1 MRTLI
6 AALLGLFFFTLVGS
20 VIWRWA
26 SRRFH
31 LPCPAE
37 FEFMLENPYV
47 HHFAGAKQ
55 LIKLGEIH
63 PGMSVL
69 DVGCGPGRVTLPM
82 AEAVGED
89 GTVTVID
96 MQEKMLDRV
105 RERARQ
111 KNLGNIEFIRG
122 GAGSGLLPQAT
133 FDRAVLVTVLGEIPE
148 REAALRE
155 ILCALK
161 PGGMLLVGELLPD
174 PHYQSKQAVRTAGEA
189 EGFEFIDCTGN
200 VVAHTTR
207 LRRPESA

>member
-6 AALLGLFFFTLVGS
+6 AALLGLFFFTFVSS

-47 HHFAGAKQ
+47 RHFAGAKQ
-55 LIKLGEIH
+55 LIQVGEIQS
-63 PGMSVL
+63 GMSVL

-96 MQEKMLDRV
+96 MQEKMLNRV

-111 KNLGNIEFIRG
+111 NDLGNIEFIHG

-133 FDRAVLVTVLGEIPE
+133 FDRARLRDIERLALGGTV
-148 REAALRE
+148 
-155 ILCALK
+155 
-161 PGGMLLVGELLPD
+161 
-174 PHYQSKQAVRTAGEA
+174 
-189 EGFEFIDCTGN
+189 GN
-200 VVAHTTR
+200 VEQDDVTEFLERGEVGQRAAD
-207 LRRPESA
+207 LASADEGNLGSSHGALISDQVIRWPIA